1 MGWPGR
7 IAGVVIG
14 FLLFFL
20 ALGAVLASFGVG
32 EEDAPQSPSPSSV
45 SPTTSP
51 PDVPTSRPA
60 VTETATVTA
69 TAVPVPEET
78 VTETVEQE
86 PAEPD
91 PVAPEP
97 VEPEPADPTTAPP
110 ADVYYENCDAARAAG
125 AAPVHAGDPGYGPHL
140 DRDGDGV
147 GCEW

>member
-1 MGWPGR
+1 M
-7 IAGVVIG
+7 VIG
-14 FLLFFL
+14 LFLSFL
-20 ALGAVLASFGVG
+20 VLGAVLAAFGVG

-45 SPTTSP
+45 SPATSP

-78 VTETVEQE
+78 VTETVKQE
-86 PAEPD
+86 SA
-91 PVAPEP
+91 
-97 VEPEPADPTTAPP
+97 EPEPADPTTAPHE
-110 ADVYYENCDAARAAG
+110 DVYYENCDAARAAG

-147 GCEW
+147 GCER